1 MLAERMPETA
11 CSACSQSA
19 LAWTTVRVRGVPVDR
34 LECGGCHTVHAVED
48 WELPLGPIRR
58 DGCWNCGGVR
68 VHGRCHSC
76 GLSEAEAV
84 QVHWELAD
92 LVDPGQGLLRCAGV
106 AAQQGRKVLAL
117 KLATGAVHRG
127 HHPAVARLLRI
138 SLLQDLDEVD
148 AALVDCEHWLRQ
160 DGRDSGTAWTLLG
173 ELLDATGRSAQA
185 IDAFERAV
193 SLAPDDAGVRVRLAG
208 HLMNHGRFGLA
219 RQHLDRVFLL
229 EDPEAT
235 ALARGL
241 VARYA
246 RRLMD
251 QGDRRAVDALLDE
264 VRTHVRYNGTLMAV
278 LAWSLHQG
286 GHTKQ
291 AQKALRMARELQPD
305 LDLLETLRQPLGIRR
320 WSTGW
325 FS

>member
-1 MLAERMPETA
+1 MLAERTPENA
-11 CSACSQSA
+11 CSACGRPA
-19 LAWTTVRVRGVPVDR
+19 LAWATRRVGGVAVDR
-34 LECGGCHTVHAVED
+34 LECGACQTVHAHED
-48 WELPLGPIRR
+48 WELPLRPIRP
-58 DGCWNCGGVR
+58 DSCWNCGGVR

-76 GLSEAEAV
+76 GLSEQEAE

-92 LVDPGQGLLRCAGV
+92 LIDPGQGLLRCAGV

-117 KLATGAVHRG
+117 KLATAAVHSGR
-127 HHPAVARLLRI
+127 HPAVSRLLRI
-138 SLLQDLDEVD
+138 SLLQDLDEIQ
-148 AALVDCEHWLRQ
+148 AALVDCQHWLRQ
-160 DGRDSGTAWTLLG
+160 DGGESGTAWTLLG
-173 ELLDATGRSAQA
+173 ELLDATGSSAQA
-185 IDAFERAV
+185 IDAFETAV

-208 HLMNHGRFGLA
+208 HLMNHGRYGLA
-219 RQHLDRVFLL
+219 RQHLERVFLL

-264 VRTHVRYNGTLMAV
+264 VRAHVRHNGTLLAV
-278 LAWSLHQG
+278 LAWSLHQA

-305 LDLLETLRQPLGIRR
+305 LDLLERLRQPLGIRR